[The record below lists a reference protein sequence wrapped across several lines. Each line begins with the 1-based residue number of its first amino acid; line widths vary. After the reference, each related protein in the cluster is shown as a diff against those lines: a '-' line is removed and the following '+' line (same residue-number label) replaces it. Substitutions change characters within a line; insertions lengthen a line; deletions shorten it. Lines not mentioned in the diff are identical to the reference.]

1 MFIVYRVQVTMPGLE
16 SGLHRRP
23 NFKSKSSDTELL
35 SLIDYAI
42 KVLLLS
48 ETITQYAV
56 RHITDTNY
64 SGNWP

>member
-1 MFIVYRVQVTMPGLE
+1 MFIVYDVKVTMPGLE
-16 SGLHRRP
+16 PGSRRRP
-23 NFKSKSSDTELL
+23 NSKSKRSHTELL
-35 SLIDYAI
+35 SLIGYAV

-56 RHITDTNY
+56 RHVTDTNY